1 MTSEASRTGRARAP
15 RRWLSMGAISLML
28 LALNTAGVFWAAW
41 IIGGGVDSGI
51 PFFYFLSGVTFP
63 LFITTL
69 VLAVIAVVR
78 RRGRIPGAITSVIS
92 VGVLAWAVYSFLESQ
107 VF

>member
-1 MTSEASRTGRARAP
+1 MTSEASGTARPRAP

-41 IIGGGVDSGI
+41 VVGGGVDSGI
-51 PFFYFLSGVTFP
+51 PFFYYLSGVTFP

-69 VLAVIAVVR
+69 VLSVIAVAK
-78 RRGRIPGAITSVIS
+78 RRGRIPGAVTAVIW
-92 VGVLAWAVYSFLESQ
+92 VGVFAWALYSFLESQ

>member
-1 MTSEASRTGRARAP
+1 MTPEASTAGRPRVS
-15 RRWLSMGAISLML
+15 RRWLSMGTISLML

-41 IIGGGVDSGI
+41 VVGGGVDSGI
-51 PFFYFLSGVTFP
+51 PFFYYLSGVTFP

-69 VLAVIAVVR
+69 VLAVIAVAK
-78 RRGRIPGAITSVIS
+78 RRGRIPGATTAVIS
-92 VGVLAWAVYSFLESQ
+92 VGVFVWAVYSFLESQ